1 MNNNLY
7 IKHKMEPS
15 HIVTQVAPK
24 GYNPSTQKLPK
35 NCGQIQEHLFKEKY
49 PFPGDLLWNNCSPI
63 LPSSRLQD
71 WCSHASGLFPI
82 LFVPWT
88 HNCQPALCG
97 YFSVYFVLLDESNL
111 TLLILPSTQLG
122 HGTGPWLATHS
133 SPKSW
138 LYNLLEWLD
147 PSGLISHVLRLL
159 LCIYEFLW
167 ITT

>member
-1 MNNNLY
+1 MW
-7 IKHKMEPS
+7 HRS
-15 HIVTQVAPK
+15 HPKAIIHPHENCLKIVGRSKSTFSRRNIPFLVISFGTTAHQSCLLP
-24 GYNPSTQKLPK
+24 GYKIDVPMLPV
-35 NCGQIQEHLFKEKY
+35 CFL
-49 PFPGDLLWNNCSPI
+49 
-63 LPSSRLQD
+63 SSSFLE
-71 WCSHASGLFPI
+71 LN
-82 LFVPWT
+82 
-88 HNCQPALCG
+88 NCQPALCG

-167 ITT
+167 ITI